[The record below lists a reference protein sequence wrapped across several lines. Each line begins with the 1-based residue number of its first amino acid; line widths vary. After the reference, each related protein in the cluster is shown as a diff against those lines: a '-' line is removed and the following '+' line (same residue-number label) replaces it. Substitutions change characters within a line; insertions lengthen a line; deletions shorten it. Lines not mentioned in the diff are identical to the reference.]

1 MKYFVILLVLIGFA
15 GLTIPIAYAM
25 HTDDGAHT
33 TPFRYPPPLKQL
45 NAGTPIQ
52 DIQCNEGKFLI
63 HKRVT
68 LSPAC
73 VSDKASNDLIF
84 PPYSWAKL
92 RIGMPAET
100 ITQQKMCLWHPDVK
114 LVQRNCSGFD
124 LIEFEKYY
132 LMNCVELAKDAID
145 ENSEYSNNDIRNYVS
160 DRLTTCTI
168 QEEDEVNSDSCDQ
181 LYDRFTKGGPYL
193 YEKFKNLAENK
204 LRNCVDYKDLNDYE
218 MRSPGFILHENP
230 LYVISDFATEKYDSE
245 RLNQVL
251 RLCENID
258 AQYLGALSFDNST
271 HHIDSQTCTWR
282 LVDEN

>member
-1 MKYFVILLVLIGFA
+1 MGIITV
-15 GLTIPIAYAM
+15 IPISVFFTVDNAYAM

-63 HKRVT
+63 YKRVT

-84 PPYSWAKL
+84 PPYGWAKL

-100 ITQQKMCLWHPDVK
+100 ITQQKMCLWYPDVK
-114 LVQRNCSGFD
+114 LVQQSCSGFD

-132 LMNCVELAKDAID
+132 LMNCVDLAKDAID
-145 ENSEYSNNDIRNYVS
+145 ETSEYSNNDIRNYVS

-168 QEEDEVNSDSCDQ
+168 QEEGEINSDSCDQ

-230 LYVISDFATEKYDSE
+230 LYVIPESCTDDMIKHLIKYSNMFSDDELFMLEWVSLPSTVNEKHFDVCVE
-245 RLNQVL
+245 ELLEL
-251 RLCENID
+251 RSN
-258 AQYLGALSFDNST
+258 
-271 HHIDSQTCTWR
+271 R
-282 LVDEN
+282 K